1 MAWSPLRG
9 IEVRGAVP
17 ADAADA
23 ARLLGQ
29 LGYPVPPQEAAE
41 RLAQVLRDSH
51 GTVLVAAD
59 YGPLAGLIAL
69 HWAPM
74 LQDPRPVARITTLVV
89 DEAERGRGIGRL
101 LLEAGAQAA
110 RQAGCDLLELTTGS
124 QREEAHAFY
133 RAQGF
138 VSTSLRF
145 SRSLRRNR
153 PTGTPRDPGE
163 E

>member
-17 ADAADA
+17 ADAADL

-29 LGYPVPPQEAAE
+29 LGYPVPAQDATE
-41 RLAQVLRDSH
+41 RLAQVLRDPQ
-51 GTVLVAAD
+51 GTLLVAAD
-59 YGPLAGLIAL
+59 YGPVVGAIAL

-74 LQDPRPVARITTLVV
+74 LQDARPVARITTLVV

-101 LLEAGAQAA
+101 LLKAGAQAA
-110 RQAGCDLLELTTGS
+110 RQAGCDVLELTSGT
-124 QREEAHAFY
+124 QREAAHAFY

-138 VSTSLRF
+138 SSTSLRF
-145 SRSLRRNR
+145 VRSLRRNR
-153 PTGTPRDPGE
+153 PTGMPQGLGE